1 MILLNG
7 VTGFYSVNQQPPSM
21 DEKQYKQNCYSLIS
35 SMDGDV
41 LSFQGAQTAANFF
54 NTEVKVLNKHL
65 HILLNEHYP
74 FMAFT
79 CKFDYGKTIFYDEP
93 ELLKLFSPYYT
104 VLGTDELNES
114 IILKLGSRRIIQNDN
129 ELNDDELTQIAYWK
143 PERMG
148 DILFN
153 YWD

>member
-7 VTGFYSVNQQPPSM
+7 VTGFYSANQQPPSM
-21 DEKQYKQNCYSLIS
+21 DEKQFKQNCYSLIS

-41 LSFQGAQTAANFF
+41 LSFQGAQAASNFF
-54 NTEVKVLNKHL
+54 NAEAKLLNKHL
-65 HILLNEHYP
+65 HILLNAHYP
-74 FMAFT
+74 FMAFA
-79 CKFDYGKTIFYDEP
+79 CKVDYGKIIFYDEP

-114 IILKLGSRRIIQNDN
+114 VILKLGSRRIIQNDN
-129 ELNDDELTQIAYWK
+129 ELNDEELTQIAYWK